1 MFCFLFL
8 SFYFLTVFVL
18 CFISERFCFY
28 PSMRFAALLYALW
41 LEYFFGDHV
50 WRENCLLFLLFL
62 GAYIF
67 SFVNVFIIFIF
78 FLCCFARVL
87 ASLVEIVLLLVF
99 EGNVIDGI
107 HAFVWSSRL
116 WILGCFCFLYSRVM
130 KWIWFITS
138 FWVLLFFFCCGVTFF
153 PEISDL
159 DILWG
164 CWLVNM
170 IDLENFLRDK
180 FILFPFFYKLFL
192 TRGFLLSWGGI
203 LSFFIFL
210 AIRVKSVRWWVC

>member
-1 MFCFLFL
+1 MCFHDYPFSQVCFFTCFWVAFFFFHGGEYCENLYLFFIMFCFLFL

-138 FWVLLFFFCCGVTFF
+138 FWVLLFFFSV
-153 PEISDL
+153 
-159 DILWG
+159 
-164 CWLVNM
+164 VV
-170 IDLENFLRDK
+170 
-180 FILFPFFYKLFL
+180 
-192 TRGFLLSWGGI
+192 LLS
-203 LSFFIFL
+203 FL
-210 AIRVKSVRWWVC
+210 KYLNLIYCEVVGW